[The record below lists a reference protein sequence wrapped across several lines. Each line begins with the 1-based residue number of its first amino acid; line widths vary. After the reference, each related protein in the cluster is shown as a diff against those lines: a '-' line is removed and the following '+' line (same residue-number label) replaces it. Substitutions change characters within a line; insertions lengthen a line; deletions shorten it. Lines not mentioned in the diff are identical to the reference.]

1 MPLVGNSNGPRHAC
15 NRESPRPDWTPPFAT
30 QFPHLYGSY
39 TPVIRQRGELL
50 RKRAFLSFGFSL
62 PSTLCTKVVSSEI
75 WCGQFGCHLHVTSAM
90 ALVSALQIPYREA
103 RDGFWGEQTST
114 LNWCEEV
121 NNSTPRKLLQII
133 CLPAQDYNITF
144 YCAEVVN
151 TVTNLIF
158 MWLGFKGLRNVIKY
172 SHDRVFILA
181 FLGYIVVGLGSMAF
195 HATLKCL
202 SDQPFCPPE
211 AEGFHV

>member
-1 MPLVGNSNGPRHAC
+1 
-15 NRESPRPDWTPPFAT
+15 
-30 QFPHLYGSY
+30 
-39 TPVIRQRGELL
+39 
-50 RKRAFLSFGFSL
+50 
-62 PSTLCTKVVSSEI
+62 
-75 WCGQFGCHLHVTSAM
+75 M

-158 MWLGFKGLRNVIKY
+158 MWLGFKGFRNVIKY

-211 AEGFHV
+211 SEGFHI